1 MYREGIKRI
10 LNRMIGTEQCVTG
23 RDLTFV
29 VDRFSCGWIVACL
42 RERGWAGTSDMHT
55 QIFEI
60 RTLLLCMAE
69 QVEGAILQRD
79 ESTYAVMVRSP
90 AGLVTPEL
98 LERVAA
104 IARKYH
110 IRTVKI
116 TSGQRLDLIGV
127 KREDLDAVFADLGP
141 DAVRK
146 TGPCVRYVRSCPG
159 IQHCKNGTQDSL
171 ALALSL
177 EEKYRELPFPAKLK
191 LGISGCPRSCAE
203 SHTRDIGIMG
213 SKAGWTVLFGGNG
226 GTRPRFG
233 DVLATGL
240 TTEEVYN
247 LVDRLLEYFRT
258 HAKPKERTS
267 RFMERV
273 TLEKL
278 RSDLLNLIPYISLEK

>member
-1 MYREGIKRI
+1 MRFFE
-10 LNRMIGTEQCVTG
+10 IGTP
-23 RDLTFV
+23 
-29 VDRFSCGWIVACL
+29 
-42 RERGWAGTSDMHT
+42 
-55 QIFEI
+55 
-60 RTLLLCMAE
+60 LLCMAE

-79 ESTYAVMVRSP
+79 GSTYAVMVRSP

-104 IARKYH
+104 IARKYR
-110 IRTVKI
+110 IGTVKI

-127 KREDLDAVFADLGP
+127 KQEDLDAVFADLGP
-141 DAVRK
+141 EAVRK

-171 ALALSL
+171 ALALTL

-191 LGISGCPRSCAE
+191 LGISGCPRCCAD

-213 SKAGWTVLFGGNG
+213 SKDGWTVLFGGNG

-240 TTEEVYN
+240 TTEEVHD

-258 HAKPKERTS
+258 HAKHKERTS
-267 RFMERV
+267 RFMERI
-273 TLEKL
+273 TLDGL